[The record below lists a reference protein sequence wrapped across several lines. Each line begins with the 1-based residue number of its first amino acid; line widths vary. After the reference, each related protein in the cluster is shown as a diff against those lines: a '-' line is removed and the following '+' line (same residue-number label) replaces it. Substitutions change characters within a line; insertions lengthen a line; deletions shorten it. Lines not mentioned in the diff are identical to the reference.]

1 MSEREIGR
9 ALPSIL
15 YGDPAETLD
24 RIREMND
31 RAERKAKRKAAL
43 ERKHKSMRIQAS
55 VRKAMRDG
63 GDKHGK
69 R

>member
-1 MSEREIGR
+1 MSKIEN
-9 ALPSIL
+9 ALPSMM
-15 YGDPAETLD
+15 YGDPAECVD
-24 RIREMND
+24 RIRQMT
-31 RAERKAKRKAAL
+31 AKAKRKAEL

-55 VRKAMRDG
+55 VRKVMRDG

>member
-1 MSEREIGR
+1 MSEREIES
-9 ALPSIL
+9 ALPSMM
-15 YGDPAETLD
+15 YGDPAECLD
-24 RIREMND
+24 KIRQA
-31 RAERKAKRKAAL
+31 RVKAKRKAEL

-55 VRKAMRDG
+55 VRKVMRDG

>member
-1 MSEREIGR
+1 MSEIEH
-9 ALPSIL
+9 ALPSMF
-15 YGDPAETLD
+15 YGDPAEFLD
-24 RIREMND
+24 ELRQL
-31 RAERKAKRKAAL
+31 RAKAKRKAEL

-55 VRKAMRDG
+55 VRKVMRDG